1 MHAVRRAS
9 LGMRS
14 VNECVVCDGLC
25 ISIMR
30 YPSSSSAPARLPQA
44 VCNSAS
50 ATAKPKRNQIQRV
63 RKNEPRDVF
72 VGYLHWSRVGM
83 GFMCMEMAYMC

>member
-14 VNECVVCDGLC
+14 VNECVVCAGLC

-44 VCNSAS
+44 VYGRAS
-50 ATAKPKRNQIQRV
+50 ANGQVQKKLDTKGK
-63 RKNEPRDVF
+63 
-72 VGYLHWSRVGM
+72 
-83 GFMCMEMAYMC
+83 